1 MCMQANLDLSILS
14 EFPKLTEKVTL
25 EIRPLAPLSMVSE
38 MPGSYYKSMS
48 FPNQKMICGLFEN
61 ILGWHIDL
69 PLRIS
74 IFKDYKSIREKQGVK
89 TANYVSGST
98 YHPLLMDYFS
108 IIDKPRIKLQHYCIY
123 KDLWSRNYRREN
135 AFVHLDGSRN
145 LDVNIIT
152 EKNNLY
158 EDLLCKI
165 KNKELDKL
173 GANSKKEAWIKKHMG
188 EIPFFYTTPTSRE
201 FIVMDGFFE
210 FSLLIDNRL
219 LRLLHD
225 HLNCNNIG
233 YLGTS
238 EGWVN
243 ITLERI

>member
-1 MCMQANLDLSILS
+1 MCMQANLDLSVLS
-14 EFPKLTEKVTL
+14 ELPKLTEKVTL
-25 EIRPLAPLSMVSE
+25 GIQPLAPLSMVSE
-38 MPGSYYKSMS
+38 MPGSYYKSMR

-74 IFKDYKSIREKQGVK
+74 IFKAYKSIRETQGLETV
-89 TANYVSGST
+89 NYVSGST
-98 YHPLLMDYFS
+98 YLPLLMDYFS
-108 IIDKPRIKLQHYCIY
+108 IVGKPGIKLQRYCIY

-145 LDVNIIT
+145 LDINIIT

-158 EDLLCKI
+158 EDLLYKI

-173 GANSKKEAWIKKHMG
+173 GVNSKKEAWIKKHMG
-188 EIPFFYTTPTSRE
+188 GIPFFYTTPTSRE
-201 FIVMDGFFE
+201 FIVMEGSFE

-225 HLNCNNIG
+225 HLSCNNIG

-243 ITLERI
+243 ITLE

>member
-38 MPGSYYKSMS
+38 MPGSYYKSMR

-61 ILGWHIDL
+61 ILGWHIDI

-188 EIPFFYTTPTSRE
+188 GIPFFYTTPTSRE

-219 LRLLHD
+219 LGLLHD
-225 HLNCNNIG
+225 HLSCNNIG

-243 ITLERI
+243 ITLE